1 MAVVK
6 SSQEMDY
13 AIKPEA
19 LTPSIPTSEWPLLLK
34 NYDQCTLPRGKKK
47 KKKRA
52 NADFLFYIVLVRTG
66 HFTPIPAGSSPL
78 KRDLKSYISSGVIN
92 LDKPSNPS
100 SHEVVAWM
108 KRILR

>member
-34 NYDQCTLPRGKKK
+34 DYDKCTLP
-47 KKKRA
+47 KKRKKGT
-52 NADFLFYIVLVRTG
+52 NADFVSGYS
-66 HFTPIPAGSSPL
+66 AGPNRPL
-78 KRDLKSYISSGVIN
+78 HT
-92 LDKPSNPS
+92 NPCRFFAS
-100 SHEVVAWM
+100 QA
-108 KRILR
+108 